1 MRAELVRFGVVGV
14 GAMLVHLGAVSLWLV
29 PAGMTPLAANVL
41 GFLLAFGVSYWG
53 HRHLTFRAAHVAHR
67 HALPRFFS
75 VACLGFAGNEVLY
88 ALLLRFTP
96 LDYRLALLL
105 VLGAVAA
112 MTFALGKLW
121 AFSGR
126 DACAR

>member
-53 HRHLTFRAAHVAHR
+53 HRHLTFRAVHVAHR
-67 HALPRFFS
+67 HALPRFLA
-75 VACLGFAGNEVLY
+75 VACLGFAGNEALY

-121 AFSGR
+121 AFAGR
-126 DACAR
+126 EACAR